1 MKSDD
6 LRHVRPTGDDAF
18 QIMSKEF
25 AGWLL
30 GVGLIVCAIL
40 EKYL

>member
-1 MKSDD
+1 MNDD
-6 LRHVRPTGDDAF
+6 LRHIRPTGDDAF

-30 GVGLIVCAIL
+30 GGVGLIVCAML